1 MCPPEGQVCVCERE
15 RQRHREG
22 KRDGEG
28 AIQARPAQ
36 EARARCLHDSE
47 CPAELLQ
54 LNFTGFP
61 EKERRAA
68 PPSPHTW
75 LGDSAHEDTLS
86 GRQCLPGQ
94 SGRDRHGD
102 ARELRPQGRG
112 WRMTPLGTPSPKE
125 GHGQLASRTPART
138 PGVQP
143 CLSRSW
149 GFPGGSAGKD
159 SACNA
164 GGPGLIP
171 GLGRSPGE
179 GKGYTLPAFL
189 SGESRGQRS
198 LAGQERLTHSLS
210 GRSPAAW
217 PGAGHLASTGWGW
230 QPLSPGRGEVATWHA
245 QKVKAQRLASRRSM
259 PQVFL

>member
-125 GHGQLASRTPART
+125 GHGPLASRTPART

-179 GKGYTLPAFL
+179 GNDNPLQYSCLGNPMNRGAWWATVHGIAKSRTRL
-189 SGESRGQRS
+189 SVRKVVPE
-198 LAGQERLTHSLS
+198 
-210 GRSPAAW
+210 W
-217 PGAGHLASTGWGW
+217 FCGW
-230 QPLSPGRGEVATWHA
+230 AT
-245 QKVKAQRLASRRSM
+245 
-259 PQVFL
+259 

>member
-1 MCPPEGQVCVCERE
+1 MSPGTEREGQAWGCAGAEAPGTGLE
-15 RQRHREG
+15 DDPSRHAQPQG
-22 KRDGEG
+22 G
-28 AIQARPAQ
+28 ARTA
-36 EARARCLHDSE
+36 
-47 CPAELLQ
+47 
-54 LNFTGFP
+54 GFP
-61 EKERRAA
+61 
-68 PPSPHTW
+68 H
-75 LGDSAHEDTLS
+75 
-86 GRQCLPGQ
+86 
-94 SGRDRHGD
+94 
-102 ARELRPQGRG
+102 
-112 WRMTPLGTPSPKE
+112 
-125 GHGQLASRTPART
+125 PART